1 MKAIDTMNLIASDK
15 TLDSTSKKMTEESK
29 STEFQSLLAGF
40 KQQEQVET
48 DPTIEE
54 SLELPEVGDLEENQL
69 LVENENTEVIETPEE
84 LEDLEEL
91 DPQESEQIEV
101 LDPSHVPTSSTIEQ
115 QAIASFFNP
124 MPLRSTSGGDVTMTS
139 PIVETGEEQ
148 VSSIEPTSG
157 EGTLM
162 KSELTT
168 QTFGADSLMSSN
180 PVSETETIITS
191 TNIEERETATKM
203 TVETTIVS
211 QSSIEGLSKTSEAIE
226 TSAVT
231 PTVIEIPS
239 SLLPRETTQTLLA
252 TTEKALTQ
260 VAQKLEQP
268 LVQKITT
275 MNQGSTQKLTVELL
289 PERLGKVEVTIQVT
303 NNKVQ
308 LEFVV
313 QNSQTRQLLET
324 VKPRLEQIMHKQEFQ
339 EVMQGKVTETASVA
353 SSDLNQS
360 SLSDQSNF
368 QQSFQQERRQQ
379 TFGQQINKGKTFSEI
394 AAEKQ
399 TTIEKGSIDILA

>member
-15 TLDSTSKKMTEESK
+15 TLDSTSKKMTAESK
-29 STEFQSLLAGF
+29 NTEFQSLLAGF
-40 KQQEQVET
+40 TQQEQVET

-101 LDPSHVPTSSTIEQ
+101 LDPSHVSTSTTIEQ

-124 MPLRSTSGGDVTMTS
+124 MPLRSTNGGDVTMTS

-157 EGTLM
+157 DGILM
-162 KSELTT
+162 KSELTA
-168 QTFGADSLMSSN
+168 QTLGADSLMSSN

-191 TNIEERETATKM
+191 TNIEEQEMATKM
-203 TVETTIVS
+203 TVETTIVT
-211 QSSIEGLSKTSEAIE
+211 QSSVEGLSKTS
-226 TSAVT
+226 AVI

-239 SLLPRETTQTLLA
+239 SLLPRETTQTLPA

-275 MNQGSTQKLTVELL
+275 INQGSTQKLTVELL

-353 SSDLNQS
+353 SSDLNQA

>member
-15 TLDSTSKKMTEESK
+15 TLDSTSKKMTAESK
-29 STEFQSLLAGF
+29 NTEFQSLLAGF
-40 KQQEQVET
+40 TQQEQVET

-101 LDPSHVPTSSTIEQ
+101 LDPSHVSTSTTIEQ

-124 MPLRSTSGGDVTMTS
+124 MPLRSTNGGDVTMTS

-157 EGTLM
+157 DGILM
-162 KSELTT
+162 KSELTA
-168 QTFGADSLMSSN
+168 QTLGADSLMSSN

-191 TNIEERETATKM
+191 TNIEEQEMATKM
-203 TVETTIVS
+203 TVETTIVT
-211 QSSIEGLSKTSEAIE
+211 QSSVEGLSK

-239 SLLPRETTQTLLA
+239 SLLPRETTQTLPA

-353 SSDLNQS
+353 SSDLNQA

>member
-1 MKAIDTMNLIASDK
+1 MKAIDTMNLIVSDK
-15 TLDSTSKKMTEESK
+15 TLDSTSQKMTAESK
-29 STEFQSLLAGF
+29 NTEFQSLLAGF
-40 KQQEQVET
+40 TQQEQVET

-54 SLELPEVGDLEENQL
+54 SLELSEVGDLEENQL

-101 LDPSHVPTSSTIEQ
+101 LDPSHVSTSTTIEQ

-124 MPLRSTSGGDVTMTS
+124 MPLRSTNGGDVTMTS

-157 EGTLM
+157 DGILM
-162 KSELTT
+162 KSELTA
-168 QTFGADSLMSSN
+168 QTLGADSLMSSN

-191 TNIEERETATKM
+191 TNIEEQEMATKM
-203 TVETTIVS
+203 TVETTIVT
-211 QSSIEGLSKTSEAIE
+211 QSSVEGLSK

-239 SLLPRETTQTLLA
+239 SLLPRETTQTLPA

-353 SSDLNQS
+353 SSDLNQA

>member
-15 TLDSTSKKMTEESK
+15 TLDSTSKKMTAESK
-29 STEFQSLLAGF
+29 NTEFQSLLAGF
-40 KQQEQVET
+40 TQQEQVET

-101 LDPSHVPTSSTIEQ
+101 LDPSHVSTSTTIEQ

-124 MPLRSTSGGDVTMTS
+124 MPLRSTNGGDVTMTS

-148 VSSIEPTSG
+148 VSTIEPTSG
-157 EGTLM
+157 DGILM
-162 KSELTT
+162 KSELTA
-168 QTFGADSLMSSN
+168 QTLGADSLMSSN

-191 TNIEERETATKM
+191 TNIEEQEMATKM
-203 TVETTIVS
+203 TVETTIVT
-211 QSSIEGLSKTSEAIE
+211 QSSVEGLSK

-239 SLLPRETTQTLLA
+239 SLLPRETTQTLPA

-353 SSDLNQS
+353 SSDLNQA

>member
-15 TLDSTSKKMTEESK
+15 TLDSTSQKMTAESK
-29 STEFQSLLAGF
+29 NTEFQSLLAGF
-40 KQQEQVET
+40 TQQEQVET

-54 SLELPEVGDLEENQL
+54 SLELSEVGDLEENQL

-101 LDPSHVPTSSTIEQ
+101 LDPSHVSTSTTIEQ

-124 MPLRSTSGGDVTMTS
+124 MPLRSTNGGDVTMTS

-157 EGTLM
+157 DGILM
-162 KSELTT
+162 KSELTA
-168 QTFGADSLMSSN
+168 QTLGADSLMSSN

-191 TNIEERETATKM
+191 TNIEEQEMATKM
-203 TVETTIVS
+203 TVETTIVT
-211 QSSIEGLSKTSEAIE
+211 QSSVEGLSK

-239 SLLPRETTQTLLA
+239 SLLPRETTQTLPA

-353 SSDLNQS
+353 SSDLNQA